1 MSAPIDAIS
10 RPARSGWLT
19 PRRRKAILARGVLYL
34 LLAIVAIFFAGP
46 LYILLSTSFKTMPEI
61 QSGGLMTLPHEPTVQ
76 PWITAWGEAC
86 IGITC
91 GGLKGYFGNSMVM
104 TIPAVLISV
113 MIGAINGYALAKWPF
128 PGARFV
134 FAALVAGNFVPFQVV
149 LAPVAVTL
157 RTLGLFGSVEGLI
170 LIHVIYGIPIT
181 TMLFRNFFLSVPND
195 LIKAARIDGAGFF
208 WIFFRIVLPLSPSV
222 IVVALI
228 LQFTGIW
235 NDFLF
240 AVSFSNPSSAPMTVA
255 LNNLVNSNFG
265 VKEYNVHMAATVIAA
280 APTLILYILL
290 GRYFLR
296 GMTAGAVKG

>member
-1 MSAPIDAIS
+1 MSGLTQTL
-10 RPARSGWLT
+10 PAR
-19 PRRRKAILARGVLYL
+19 RARPWTAARVKKWAARAFLYL
-34 LLAIVAIFFAGP
+34 CLVVVAAFFAGP
-46 LYILLSTSFKTMPEI
+46 LYVLLATSFKPMAEI
-61 QSGGLMTLPHEPTVQ
+61 RAGGLLSLPVEWTAQ
-76 PWITAWGEAC
+76 PWITSWGEAC

-91 GGLKGYFGNSMVM
+91 GGLKGYFGNSMM
-104 TIPAVLISV
+104 MAIPAVLLSV
-113 MIGAINGYALAKWPF
+113 TIGALNGYALAKWPF
-128 PGARFV
+128 RGANLIFG
-134 FAALVAGNFVPFQVV
+134 ALVAGNFIPFQVV

-157 RTLGLFGSVEGLI
+157 RTLGMFGTVQGLV

-208 WIFFRIVLPLSPSV
+208 WILFRVVLPMSPSV

-228 LQFTGIW
+228 FQFTGIW
-235 NDFLF
+235 NDYLF
-240 AVSFSNPSSAPMTVA
+240 AVSFSNPQTAPMTVA

-280 APTLILYILL
+280 APTLIIYILL
-290 GRYFLR
+290 GRFFLR

>member
-1 MSAPIDAIS
+1 MTASGPTPSGASRSA
-10 RPARSGWLT
+10 WLS
-19 PRRRKAILARGVLYL
+19 PRRRRQMLRRTVLYAL
-34 LLAIVAIFFAGP
+34 LLVVALFFAGP
-46 LYILLSTSFKTMPEI
+46 LYVLLSTSFKSMPEI
-61 QSGGLMTLPHEPTVQ
+61 QNGSLLSLPIHPTVQ
-76 PWITAWGEAC
+76 PWLTAWGEAC

-91 GGLKGYFGNSMVM
+91 GGLKGYFGNSMMMAV
-104 TIPAVLISV
+104 PAVLLSV

-128 PGARFV
+128 PGGRFI
-134 FAALVAGNFVPFQVV
+134 FAALVAGNFIPFQVV

-157 RTLGLFGSVEGLI
+157 RTLGLFGSIEGLV
-170 LIHVIYGIPIT
+170 LIHVVYGIPIT

-208 WIFFRIVLPLSPSV
+208 WIFVRIVLPVSPSV

-240 AVSFSNPSSAPMTVA
+240 AVSFSSPSSAPMTVA

-265 VKEYNVHMAATVIAA
+265 VKEYDVHMAAAVIAA
-280 APTLILYILL
+280 APTIIIYVLL

>member
-1 MSAPIDAIS
+1 MSRVRQTAATG
-10 RPARSGWLT
+10 RQGVWLT
-19 PRRRKAILARGVLYL
+19 ARRRKAIISRTSLYFT
-34 LLAIVAIFFAGP
+34 LAIVAAFFAGP
-46 LYILLSTSFKTMPEI
+46 LYVLLSTSFKTMPEI
-61 QSGGLMTLPHEPTVQ
+61 QAGGLFMLPQEPTGQ
-76 PWITAWGEAC
+76 PWVTAWSEAC

-91 GGLKGYFGNSMVM
+91 GGLKGYFGNSMIM
-104 TIPAVLISV
+104 AIPAVLISV
-113 MIGAINGYALAKWPF
+113 MIGAINGYALSKWPF
-128 PGARFV
+128 PGARFI
-134 FAALVAGNFVPFQVV
+134 FAALVAGNFVPFQLV

-157 RTLGLFGSVEGLI
+157 RTLGLFGSIEGLV
-170 LIHVIYGIPIT
+170 LIHVVYGIPIT

-208 WIFFRIVLPLSPSV
+208 WIFFRVVLPLSPSV

-280 APTLILYILL
+280 APTLIMYVLL